1 MSTWDIFGYD
11 SIPCMYASS
20 SGGRSMLSLTLN
32 APGSNAKMSFHPAF
46 RVVAMRLAATCPD
59 VVRLRPIWQLK

>member
-1 MSTWDIFGYD
+1 MSTWNIFGYD

-20 SGGRSMLSLTLN
+20 FDGQSMLSLTLN
-32 APGSNAKMSFHPAF
+32 APGSNAKRSFHSAF

-59 VVRLRPIWQLK
+59 VVRPRPLWQLK

>member
-11 SIPCMYASS
+11 SIPCMYASCS
-20 SGGRSMLSLTLN
+20 DGPSMLSLTLN
-32 APGSNAKMSFHPAF
+32 ASGSNAKRSFHPAL

-59 VVRLRPIWQLK
+59 VVRPRPIWQLK